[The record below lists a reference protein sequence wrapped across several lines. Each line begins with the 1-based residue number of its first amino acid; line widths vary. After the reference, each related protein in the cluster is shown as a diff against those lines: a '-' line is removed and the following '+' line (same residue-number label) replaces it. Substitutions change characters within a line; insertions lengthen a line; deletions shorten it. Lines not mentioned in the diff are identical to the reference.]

1 VAFFPDL
8 CHFHKDIIPETQAP
22 AQGQLSEID
31 PLGSNVLGEVAWPY
45 FETSPHH
52 LVDALLCQEAYLT
65 MPFARM
71 GVLFDPVIGSQDGSG
86 HVVLSDPFGLAHRD
100 GMDTLSDPF
109 GLAHRDGMDT
119 HFFKYPSSLR
129 LF

>member
-100 GMDTLSDPF
+100 GMDT
-109 GLAHRDGMDT
+109 